1 MLRLVENTDIILLKG
16 GQIMARYIVQESN
29 TKPYIRND
37 KMPLINFI
45 PAIVWTVPIYQKV
58 SPIMDGWITFTICA
72 VFLALYVFLSYKPLM
87 AVAPCV
93 I

>member
-1 MLRLVENTDIILLKG
+1 
-16 GQIMARYIVQESN
+16 
-29 TKPYIRND
+29 
-37 KMPLINFI
+37 MPLINFI

-58 SPIMDGWITFTICA
+58 SPIMDGWITFAICA

-93 I
+93 V

>member
-45 PAIVWTVPIYQKV
+45 PAIVWTVPIYQSGQSIGPV
-58 SPIMDGWITFTICA
+58 D
-72 VFLALYVFLSYKPLM
+72 
-87 AVAPCV
+87 
-93 I
+93 